1 MPYSTPEDFFKDMET
16 NILEA
21 VKNDTPKPVKIEH
34 KKRPLMRVMWTA
46 MLAVAASA
54 VNRKIRGFSD
64 WTVTE
69 IYMLC
74 DHYQQKF
81 EFLFRNNKR

>member
-1 MPYSTPEDFFKDMET
+1 MAKKGDSQKDV
-16 NILEA
+16 A
-21 VKNDTPKPVKIEH
+21 D
-34 KKRPLMRVMWTA
+34 
-46 MLAVAASA
+46 MLAVSASA

-69 IYMLC
+69 IFMLC

>member
-1 MPYSTPEDFFKDMET
+1 MAKKGDSQKDV
-16 NILEA
+16 A
-21 VKNDTPKPVKIEH
+21 D
-34 KKRPLMRVMWTA
+34 
-46 MLAVAASA
+46 MLAVSASA

-69 IYMLC
+69 ICMLC